1 MSGCSPCSP
10 DIAHRWLKYNFRLA
24 MASVRRH
31 LASLG
36 LAVVLC
42 HLVMQ
47 ILVPAALCCQKPLTA
62 GKSVDA
68 HECCAAGAHPGQTCP
83 MRGKRAASQ
92 SATDSNCA
100 ARPMVDLHDIL
111 ITLSSGGVIPA
122 LVSPRRPRRLRNRPR
137 HSPSPSRSPVARVP
151 LGPPPRA

>member
-1 MSGCSPCSP
+1 
-10 DIAHRWLKYNFRLA
+10 
-24 MASVRRH
+24 MASLRRH

-62 GKSVDA
+62 GRSADA

-83 MRGKRAASQ
+83 MRGNRAASQ

-122 LVSPRRPRRLRNRPR
+122 LAVVAGPVGSE
-137 HSPSPSRSPVARVP
+137 STPSFVQPYAVPVARIP

>member
-1 MSGCSPCSP
+1 
-10 DIAHRWLKYNFRLA
+10 

-92 SATDSNCA
+92 SATGSDCA
-100 ARPMVDLHDIL
+100 ARPMVDLHDIF

-122 LVSPRRPRRLRNRPR
+122 LVVLNGPVGSE
-137 HSPSPSRSPVARVP
+137 STPSFVQTVAASVIHLP
-151 LGPPPRA
+151 LGPPPRV